1 MRVVAI
7 LAVAEGNQPWFWA
20 VADVIAAGLLVLT
33 LLVVVAV
40 FVRRVRQDRRAHRA
54 QALRERMDGIFAELD
69 LRTSR
74 HGPEWLREQIQ
85 AFDELQRP
93 LAALALAE
101 WMKRASDEERGHA
114 LGVLREVGA
123 VELLVRATRGPMPW
137 RRAGAISTLAWI
149 GAADTVPVATE
160 RLGDRNRHV
169 REAAVRALGQM
180 RDERAVTALSDLF
193 RSPGPAGEGVV
204 YDALVA
210 YGREAEP
217 VFVEALHSP
226 IESVRVAS
234 CFGVAAT
241 AETDTARRVLEQLLE
256 DEASVVRVAAADGL
270 SRVGGGHMP
279 EALARAARDE
289 APAVRSAATRALGSY
304 DDERAVDLAL
314 EALLDPDRDT
324 AVGAGEALV
333 RLSRCPAAGGSARVA
348 LEGAAGEWPVER
360 ALILDRIANGVA

>member
-1 MRVVAI
+1 MVAT
-7 LAVAEGNQPWFWA
+7 LAVAEGKQPWFWA
-20 VADVIAAGLLVLT
+20 VADAIAAGLLILT

-40 FVRRVRQDRRAHRA
+40 VVRRAREGRRAHRK
-54 QALRERMDGIFAELD
+54 QALRERLDEIFAELD
-69 LRTSR
+69 PTTSR
-74 HGPEWLREQIQ
+74 HDPEWLREQIR

-101 WMKRASDEERGHA
+101 RMKRASDEERAQA
-114 LGVLREVGA
+114 LRVLREIGA

-137 RRAGAISTLAWI
+137 RRAGAISTLASI
-149 GAADTVPVATE
+149 GAADTVPVLTE

-180 RDERAVTALSDLF
+180 RDVRAVTALSVLF

-210 YGREAEP
+210 FGPEAEP
-217 VFVEALHSP
+217 VFVEGLHSP

-241 AETDTARRVLEQLLE
+241 AESHSAGRVLEQLLE
-256 DEASVVRVAAADGL
+256 DDASVVRVAAADAL
-270 SRVGGGHMP
+270 SRVGGGRMP

-289 APAVRSAATRALGSY
+289 APAVRFAATRALGSY
-304 DDERAVDLAL
+304 DDERAVDLVL
-314 EALLDPDRDT
+314 GALLDPDRDT

-348 LEGAAGEWPVER
+348 LEGAAREWAVER